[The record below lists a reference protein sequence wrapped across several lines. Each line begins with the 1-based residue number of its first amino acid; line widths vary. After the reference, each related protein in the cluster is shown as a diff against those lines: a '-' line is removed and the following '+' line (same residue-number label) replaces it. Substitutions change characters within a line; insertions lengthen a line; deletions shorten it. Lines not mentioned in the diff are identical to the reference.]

1 MSNTINASQVGA
13 QDMELRNSP
22 VSEEMDEESEV
33 LKQEVPGEPECFFND
48 QGYSNGNYV
57 CSGNA
62 LLRCDYGVWVRT
74 GSCDSENL

>member
-13 QDMELRNSP
+13 QDLEMRNSP

-33 LKQEVPGEPECFFND
+33 LKQEVPGEPVCYFND
-48 QGYSNGNYV
+48 ESYSNGNYV

-62 LLRCDYGVWVRT
+62 LLRCDYGIWIRT
-74 GSCDSENL
+74 GSCDPDNL

>member
-13 QDMELRNSP
+13 QDLEMKNSP

-33 LKQEVPGEPECFFND
+33 LKQEVPGEPVCYFND
-48 QGYSNGNYV
+48 ESYSNGNYV

-62 LLRCDYGVWVRT
+62 LLRCDYGIWVRS
-74 GSCDSENL
+74 GSCDPENL